1 MSSELLTERREHT
14 LLLTLK
20 DPATRNRLSAQACAA
35 GVEAINNAADAP
47 DVHCIVLQGDGAHF
61 CAGADAHAAGHD
73 EAGPG
78 GFQAAFEAL
87 VDVMRSSPKPIIAAV
102 EGHAVDAGFVL
113 ALACDVVIAAD
124 DACFSWTQ
132 PEAAAA
138 LSLQLPRPLA
148 MQLLWLT
155 EALSA
160 RRLHGMGLANEV
172 VPPGEAA
179 AEALRWGRKLGG
191 VPAGRI
197 AAAKEWYLGAAP
209 RLQRS
214 KPGI

>member
-1 MSSELLTERREHT
+1 MSSELLTERRDTT
-14 LLLTLK
+14 LVLTVRG
-20 DPATRNRLSAQACAA
+20 AANRNSLSAQACAA
-35 GVEAINNAADAP
+35 GIEAINNAADEP
-47 DVHCIVLQGDGAHF
+47 GIHCIVLHGDGAHF
-61 CAGADAHAAGHD
+61 CAGADPHALGHD

-78 GFQAAFEAL
+78 GFEAAFDGL
-87 VDVMRSSPKPIIAAV
+87 IDVMRSSPKPVIAAV

-132 PEAAAA
+132 PQAAAA
-138 LSLQLPRPLA
+138 LTLQLPRPLA

-172 VPPGEAA
+172 VPPGEAL
-179 AEALRWGRKLGG
+179 AEALRWGRKLAG
-191 VPAGRI
+191 VPADRI
-197 AAAKEWYLGAAP
+197 AAAKEWF
-209 RLQRS
+209 RS
-214 KPGI
+214 RG

>member
-35 GVEAINNAADAP
+35 GIEAINNAADAP
-47 DVHCIVLQGDGAHF
+47 DVHCIVLHGDGAHF
-61 CAGADAHAAGHD
+61 CAGADLHAAGHD
-73 EAGPG
+73 EPGPG
-78 GFQAAFEAL
+78 GFQAAFDGL
-87 VDVMRSSPKPIIAAV
+87 LDVMRSSPKPIIAAV

-160 RRLHGMGLANEV
+160 QRLHGMGLANEV
-172 VPPGEAA
+172 VPPGEAVA
-179 AEALRWGRKLGG
+179 QALRWGHKLGN
-191 VPAGRI
+191 VPAERI
-197 AAAKEWYLGAAP
+197 AAAKEWYLAAA
-209 RLQRS
+209 QRR
-214 KPGI
+214 GG